1 MTKGTATANNGET
14 KKLLQDSEEG
24 SDAEKGQGD
33 ADKTKKKRRLFGF
46 GSKKKVVTKPSEG
59 ELAETFRSSQ
69 KHGRNI
75 SFVYNCSRKS
85 SLIPMSENQEASD
98 NVSVKGPPSMAGSIT
113 SLNTVSEQAGSP
125 EKSKS
130 VGDVSVASAETGKG
144 KKKKR
149 KPQLKLKK
157 KKGQPDPDEE
167 QNASAEKQDTADTRL
182 GKRLKDPTK
191 GSSSKKEKYQIRIK
205 VVEGRSL
212 MGSDL
217 NPVCRVSLC
226 NVTKQTRVKR
236 HTNSPWWDEI
246 FFFQAE
252 MMMVDLFSEAIEF
265 QDIPYAKSAGLY
277 LQQMETL
284 EQTMPLDVGVVHDQH
299 NHAFINK
306 WLLLSN
312 PEDTMAGVLGYLKV
326 SIAVLG
332 PGDDCPSL
340 KATKHNEEED
350 MESNL
355 LLPAGVQLKPASFIL
370 DLFQGEDLPRMDTAV
385 FEGVKRML
393 HMGDDTKEL
402 VDPYFILHF
411 AGRENMSVGIKFCLI
426 SPNDLI
432 WESVILSTELLEEL
446 TKVHNGHNHLCSMSD
461 ANVDDMV
468 SSEYCVTFL
477 KLIFERYHFLLKL
490 VWLTLLDYEQK
501 QLQQLDCFLGLPGL
515 GRSGHEPVVESKV
528 MYSNDHPQ
536 WEQRLYLGFQF
547 PSVCESIKLI
557 LKDWDRVTEDD
568 TIATAFIHLP
578 LVSAPGESGYLPTFG
593 PCFLNFYGSPR
604 EYSELGSEFEALD
617 EGKGEGCA
625 YRGRCLISLS
635 TSLGAYPETP
645 IQAFENEDLLKVQPY
660 CRRRRY
666 RLHAAFID
674 AMMVSIVDGP
684 VEFEVSIGNF
694 GNKFEDTMV
703 PSPSTTQPTNAVFD
717 GCQYYFLPWK
727 ETKPCVVINSQWE
740 DISFRLDTVNIL
752 LRIGETLQENALEIR
767 KMLDQAKPIPQVA
780 IKFIAA
786 MDLLVSQTRVSLPEA
801 VPGQHVEN
809 DLDRLLR
816 EQRMHELKYI
826 HNQAVNLRE
835 NATDIEEA
843 LKDIEVFINT
853 LRALAVEPQN
863 SMPDIIIW
871 MLSGKKR
878 IAYYRIPAYEILY
891 SPKEECQGKFCGKLR
906 TITLKLPD
914 ADAQDRKMFGAAL
927 NPLNM
932 MKGITP
938 EFKLPGLPGL
948 PVQYPGMNKNVKLLQ
963 IPMLLRLKM
972 WFGLEINDGAW
983 CKSQNDAELAVFAET
998 YENQVNFL
1006 GNWTTK
1012 GPTMSRPPFSDAS
1025 GSLALPKDKFL
1036 PPPGWKFDIDWFIN
1050 PEPSMLYDEDAGHK
1064 SFLEDVFE
1072 NQYRLPAFSWQAS
1085 SNQWTDVRGDTTLP
1099 IQDIHPPVGWVWD
1112 DAWQIDLNRA
1122 VDEEG
1127 WEYAVEATLGG
1138 YSPVEHTYHLCRR
1151 RRWVRMRT
1159 FIKDLKV
1166 TESGETDVIG
1176 IENDHSSGKS
1186 ELVDEGW
1193 EYAPLFNLKFHAKER
1208 RMDLVR
1214 RRRWHRKLVAEDTTA
1229 PLVFNMGEAKQKMTG
1244 RIKQMIGME
1253 KEGEGKQSV
1262 LSCPR
1267 LFLIYKDPF
1276 ACVSFMNQSKK
1287 TEVIPQT
1294 LCPTWDQTL
1303 FFDEVVI
1310 FGDKDAVST
1319 HPPLIVI
1326 EVYDRDI
1333 VGEPEFLGRCTVR
1346 PIVHLDPEKAVAPR
1360 MEWNELNRGKQF
1372 SGEILASFE
1381 LFLDEEKTLPF
1392 LPSKK
1397 GNLFIVPSG
1406 IRPVL
1411 QRTGIEI
1418 LCWGVRNM
1426 KTYEFTNIQSPS
1438 IEFECGEKVIKSNV
1452 IRDIKFNPNFDNP
1465 VIFFE
1470 MLLPRE
1476 DLYMPAIHIKVRDH
1490 RQFGRKPIVGTH
1502 LIRSLFEYRCKPIKL
1517 EELPDNIPAGV
1528 TETPMILPDDEIEDE
1543 EDSLLEHAKEP
1554 TVLLNDIFLVRQQ
1567 FSAQNKAGANE
1578 VDESIDWWSKYYA
1591 SVNELDKAGQYLEKG
1606 YETVEVFPVPLERID
1621 PFQKFQDFLHTYNLY
1636 RGKTK
1641 ESEESAVVG
1650 EFKGTFRVYDLP
1662 GDPNAPLP
1670 PKALRG
1676 LPALSSEDIIVR
1688 VYIVRANDLAPKD
1701 PNGLS
1706 DPFVT
1711 IKMGRKK
1718 ADSRDNYRPNT
1729 VNPIFGHMFE
1739 LRGSLPLDK
1748 DLTVSIKDYDLVGS
1762 DDLIG
1767 ETVIDLEN
1775 RYLTKY
1781 RATCGLPKQYYISGP
1796 NIWRDGRKPREI
1808 LGEVCDLQNLPT
1820 PHFYS
1825 DFSVSIGKKLYTL
1838 LQFGE
1843 LISKAIVSLSE
1854 PDFLPPTAKLAAAK
1868 VEEEPSEPPNPHL
1881 GPPGERIALH
1891 VLNTMGLAPE
1901 HVETRP
1907 LFSPMM
1913 PGLEQGKIEMWVD
1926 IFPKSI
1932 CAPGPAININPRIP
1946 KKFELRIAIWNTYDV
1961 LLNDINVLGEQMSD
1975 IYVKACISGLDD
1987 VQKTDIHYR
1996 SMDGEGNFNW
2006 RFVFPFE
2013 YLVAEQSIVVK
2024 KKAHFWS
2031 LDATELHVQPK
2042 ISLQIWDN
2050 DLFSSDD
2057 FIGEIELDLTRMP
2070 IPEKE
2075 RLSVEKL
2082 EVEMEIV
2089 TEDEIEKRPV
2099 GLGRDE
2105 PNANPTLEPP
2115 KQLDLGIFLKSIE
2128 KQREAQEQQLLAMIF
2143 EKRIIFE
2150 RLFVQSETLNKE
2162 LSEQNELIE
2171 QFMLQR

>member
-1 MTKGTATANNGET
+1 
-14 KKLLQDSEEG
+14 
-24 SDAEKGQGD
+24 
-33 ADKTKKKRRLFGF
+33 
-46 GSKKKVVTKPSEG
+46 
-59 ELAETFRSSQ
+59 
-69 KHGRNI
+69 
-75 SFVYNCSRKS
+75 
-85 SLIPMSENQEASD
+85 
-98 NVSVKGPPSMAGSIT
+98 
-113 SLNTVSEQAGSP
+113 
-125 EKSKS
+125 
-130 VGDVSVASAETGKG
+130 
-144 KKKKR
+144 
-149 KPQLKLKK
+149 
-157 KKGQPDPDEE
+157 
-167 QNASAEKQDTADTRL
+167 
-182 GKRLKDPTK
+182 
-191 GSSSKKEKYQIRIK
+191 
-205 VVEGRSL
+205 
-212 MGSDL
+212 
-217 NPVCRVSLC
+217 
-226 NVTKQTRVKR
+226 
-236 HTNSPWWDEI
+236 
-246 FFFQAE
+246 
-252 MMMVDLFSEAIEF
+252 
-265 QDIPYAKSAGLY
+265 
-277 LQQMETL
+277 
-284 EQTMPLDVGVVHDQH
+284 
-299 NHAFINK
+299 
-306 WLLLSN
+306 
-312 PEDTMAGVLGYLKV
+312 MAGVLGYLKV

-411 AGRENMSVGIKFCLI
+411 AGRE
-426 SPNDLI
+426 
-432 WESVILSTELLEEL
+432 
-446 TKVHNGHNHLCSMSD
+446 
-461 ANVDDMV
+461 
-468 SSEYCVTFL
+468 
-477 KLIFERYHFLLKL
+477 L

-998 YENQVNFL
+998 
-1006 GNWTTK
+1006 
-1012 GPTMSRPPFSDAS
+1012 
-1025 GSLALPKDKFL
+1025 LALPKDKFL

-1229 PLVFNMGEAKQKMTG
+1229 PLVFNMGEAKQKM
-1244 RIKQMIGME
+1244 
-1253 KEGEGKQSV
+1253 V
-1262 LSCPR
+1262 
-1267 LFLIYKDPF
+1267 YPF

-1838 LQFGE
+1838 LQFV
-1843 LISKAIVSLSE
+1843 SKAIVSLSE

-2070 IPEKE
+2070 IPEKSVSRCGLQQLGIE
-2075 RLSVEKL
+2075 VKDSGRLGDIRQLTTMLQKKKNLDFMSLFDKNRVYGFWPTIGYDEEKGAICAGKL

-2115 KQLDLGIFLKSIE
+2115 KY
-2128 KQREAQEQQLLAMIF
+2128 
-2143 EKRIIFE
+2143 
-2150 RLFVQSETLNKE
+2150 V
-2162 LSEQNELIE
+2162 
-2171 QFMLQR
+2171 

>member
-1 MTKGTATANNGET
+1 
-14 KKLLQDSEEG
+14 
-24 SDAEKGQGD
+24 
-33 ADKTKKKRRLFGF
+33 
-46 GSKKKVVTKPSEG
+46 
-59 ELAETFRSSQ
+59 
-69 KHGRNI
+69 
-75 SFVYNCSRKS
+75 
-85 SLIPMSENQEASD
+85 
-98 NVSVKGPPSMAGSIT
+98 
-113 SLNTVSEQAGSP
+113 
-125 EKSKS
+125 
-130 VGDVSVASAETGKG
+130 
-144 KKKKR
+144 
-149 KPQLKLKK
+149 
-157 KKGQPDPDEE
+157 
-167 QNASAEKQDTADTRL
+167 
-182 GKRLKDPTK
+182 
-191 GSSSKKEKYQIRIK
+191 
-205 VVEGRSL
+205 
-212 MGSDL
+212 
-217 NPVCRVSLC
+217 
-226 NVTKQTRVKR
+226 
-236 HTNSPWWDEI
+236 
-246 FFFQAE
+246 
-252 MMMVDLFSEAIEF
+252 
-265 QDIPYAKSAGLY
+265 
-277 LQQMETL
+277 
-284 EQTMPLDVGVVHDQH
+284 
-299 NHAFINK
+299 
-306 WLLLSN
+306 
-312 PEDTMAGVLGYLKV
+312 
-326 SIAVLG
+326 
-332 PGDDCPSL
+332 
-340 KATKHNEEED
+340 
-350 MESNL
+350 
-355 LLPAGVQLKPASFIL
+355 
-370 DLFQGEDLPRMDTAV
+370 
-385 FEGVKRML
+385 
-393 HMGDDTKEL
+393 
-402 VDPYFILHF
+402 
-411 AGRENMSVGIKFCLI
+411 
-426 SPNDLI
+426 
-432 WESVILSTELLEEL
+432 
-446 TKVHNGHNHLCSMSD
+446 
-461 ANVDDMV
+461 
-468 SSEYCVTFL
+468 
-477 KLIFERYHFLLKL
+477 
-490 VWLTLLDYEQK
+490 
-501 QLQQLDCFLGLPGL
+501 
-515 GRSGHEPVVESKV
+515 
-528 MYSNDHPQ
+528 
-536 WEQRLYLGFQF
+536 
-547 PSVCESIKLI
+547 
-557 LKDWDRVTEDD
+557 
-568 TIATAFIHLP
+568 
-578 LVSAPGESGYLPTFG
+578 
-593 PCFLNFYGSPR
+593 
-604 EYSELGSEFEALD
+604 
-617 EGKGEGCA
+617 
-625 YRGRCLISLS
+625 
-635 TSLGAYPETP
+635 
-645 IQAFENEDLLKVQPY
+645 
-660 CRRRRY
+660 
-666 RLHAAFID
+666 
-674 AMMVSIVDGP
+674 
-684 VEFEVSIGNF
+684 
-694 GNKFEDTMV
+694 
-703 PSPSTTQPTNAVFD
+703 
-717 GCQYYFLPWK
+717 
-727 ETKPCVVINSQWE
+727 
-740 DISFRLDTVNIL
+740 
-752 LRIGETLQENALEIR
+752 
-767 KMLDQAKPIPQVA
+767 MLDQAKPIPQVA

-906 TITLKLPD
+906 TITLK
-914 ADAQDRKMFGAAL
+914 
-927 NPLNM
+927 
-932 MKGITP
+932 
-938 EFKLPGLPGL
+938 
-948 PVQYPGMNKNVKLLQ
+948 YPGMNKNVKLLQ

-1025 GSLALPKDKFL
+1025 GS
-1036 PPPGWKFDIDWFIN
+1036 
-1050 PEPSMLYDEDAGHK
+1050 
-1064 SFLEDVFE
+1064 
-1072 NQYRLPAFSWQAS
+1072 
-1085 SNQWTDVRGDTTLP
+1085 RGDTTLP

-1159 FIKDLKV
+1159 FIKDLK
-1166 TESGETDVIG
+1166 
-1176 IENDHSSGKS
+1176 NDHSSGKS

-1267 LFLIYKDPF
+1267 LFLIYKEGHKYQLRVYMYQARHLPAADRSGFSDPF

-1517 EELPDNIPAGV
+1517 EELPDNIPGKFHFKSKAITGV

-1543 EDSLLEHAKEP
+1543 
-1554 TVLLNDIFLVRQQ
+1554 
-1567 FSAQNKAGANE
+1567 ANE

-1838 LQFGE
+1838 LQF
-1843 LISKAIVSLSE
+1843 
-1854 PDFLPPTAKLAAAK
+1854 
-1868 VEEEPSEPPNPHL
+1868 EPSEPPNPHL

-1975 IYVKACISGLDD
+1975 IYVKACISG
-1987 VQKTDIHYR
+1987 
-1996 SMDGEGNFNW
+1996 NFNW

-2057 FIGEIELDLTRMP
+2057 FIGEIDVSRCGLQQLGIEVKDSGRLGDIRQLTTMLQKKKNLDFMSLFDKNRVYGFWPT
-2070 IPEKE
+2070 IGYDEEKGAICA
-2075 RLSVEKL
+2075 L

>member
-1 MTKGTATANNGET
+1 
-14 KKLLQDSEEG
+14 
-24 SDAEKGQGD
+24 
-33 ADKTKKKRRLFGF
+33 
-46 GSKKKVVTKPSEG
+46 
-59 ELAETFRSSQ
+59 
-69 KHGRNI
+69 
-75 SFVYNCSRKS
+75 
-85 SLIPMSENQEASD
+85 
-98 NVSVKGPPSMAGSIT
+98 
-113 SLNTVSEQAGSP
+113 
-125 EKSKS
+125 
-130 VGDVSVASAETGKG
+130 
-144 KKKKR
+144 
-149 KPQLKLKK
+149 
-157 KKGQPDPDEE
+157 
-167 QNASAEKQDTADTRL
+167 
-182 GKRLKDPTK
+182 
-191 GSSSKKEKYQIRIK
+191 
-205 VVEGRSL
+205 
-212 MGSDL
+212 
-217 NPVCRVSLC
+217 
-226 NVTKQTRVKR
+226 
-236 HTNSPWWDEI
+236 
-246 FFFQAE
+246 
-252 MMMVDLFSEAIEF
+252 
-265 QDIPYAKSAGLY
+265 
-277 LQQMETL
+277 
-284 EQTMPLDVGVVHDQH
+284 
-299 NHAFINK
+299 
-306 WLLLSN
+306 
-312 PEDTMAGVLGYLKV
+312 
-326 SIAVLG
+326 
-332 PGDDCPSL
+332 
-340 KATKHNEEED
+340 
-350 MESNL
+350 
-355 LLPAGVQLKPASFIL
+355 
-370 DLFQGEDLPRMDTAV
+370 
-385 FEGVKRML
+385 
-393 HMGDDTKEL
+393 
-402 VDPYFILHF
+402 
-411 AGRENMSVGIKFCLI
+411 
-426 SPNDLI
+426 
-432 WESVILSTELLEEL
+432 
-446 TKVHNGHNHLCSMSD
+446 
-461 ANVDDMV
+461 
-468 SSEYCVTFL
+468 
-477 KLIFERYHFLLKL
+477 
-490 VWLTLLDYEQK
+490 
-501 QLQQLDCFLGLPGL
+501 
-515 GRSGHEPVVESKV
+515 
-528 MYSNDHPQ
+528 
-536 WEQRLYLGFQF
+536 
-547 PSVCESIKLI
+547 
-557 LKDWDRVTEDD
+557 
-568 TIATAFIHLP
+568 
-578 LVSAPGESGYLPTFG
+578 
-593 PCFLNFYGSPR
+593 
-604 EYSELGSEFEALD
+604 
-617 EGKGEGCA
+617 
-625 YRGRCLISLS
+625 
-635 TSLGAYPETP
+635 
-645 IQAFENEDLLKVQPY
+645 
-660 CRRRRY
+660 
-666 RLHAAFID
+666 
-674 AMMVSIVDGP
+674 
-684 VEFEVSIGNF
+684 
-694 GNKFEDTMV
+694 
-703 PSPSTTQPTNAVFD
+703 
-717 GCQYYFLPWK
+717 
-727 ETKPCVVINSQWE
+727 
-740 DISFRLDTVNIL
+740 
-752 LRIGETLQENALEIR
+752 
-767 KMLDQAKPIPQVA
+767 MLDQAKPIPQVA

-906 TITLKLPD
+906 TITLK
-914 ADAQDRKMFGAAL
+914 
-927 NPLNM
+927 
-932 MKGITP
+932 
-938 EFKLPGLPGL
+938 
-948 PVQYPGMNKNVKLLQ
+948 YPGMNKNVKLLQ

-1159 FIKDLKV
+1159 FIKDLK
-1166 TESGETDVIG
+1166 
-1176 IENDHSSGKS
+1176 NDHSSGKS

-1267 LFLIYKDPF
+1267 LFLIYKEGHKYQLRVYMYQARHLPAADRSGFSDPF

-1543 EDSLLEHAKEP
+1543 
-1554 TVLLNDIFLVRQQ
+1554 
-1567 FSAQNKAGANE
+1567 ANE

-1591 SVNELDKAGQYLEKG
+1591 S
-1606 YETVEVFPVPLERID
+1606 VFPVPLERID

-1650 EFKGTFRVYDLP
+1650 EFK
-1662 GDPNAPLP
+1662 
-1670 PKALRG
+1670 ALRG

-1688 VYIVRANDLAPKD
+1688 VYIVR
-1701 PNGLS
+1701 S

-1838 LQFGE
+1838 LQFG
-1843 LISKAIVSLSE
+1843 
-1854 PDFLPPTAKLAAAK
+1854 D
-1868 VEEEPSEPPNPHL
+1868 EPPNPHL

-2057 FIGEIELDLTRMP
+2057 FIGIEVKDSGRLGDIRQLTTMLQKKKNLDFMSLFDKNRVYGFWPT
-2070 IPEKE
+2070 IGYDEEKGAICA
-2075 RLSVEKL
+2075 L